1 MADLSSI
8 SFLVILLID
17 NGEMILITS
26 FTYHLS
32 NSLSESDI
40 IASTWNC
47 YSMIELH
54 IVKDVGMWSII
65 SSICPVIHLSIHPV
79 IHPSCHGLFTPTEN
93 GWLCLE
99 GLSRVAFRAFALPV
113 LPFSSQSGKSLWKK
127 TEKKENM
134 FMMKK

>member
-26 FTYHLS
+26 FTYDLS

-40 IASTWNC
+40 ITSTWNC

-54 IVKDVGMWSII
+54 IVKDDVKHHFIYLSRHPSVHPSSHPSVLSWSVYSDRKWLTLPGGPVTCSI
-65 SSICPVIHLSIHPV
+65 SSICLSCSSFLLSI
-79 IHPSCHGLFTPTEN
+79 
-93 GWLCLE
+93 
-99 GLSRVAFRAFALPV
+99 R
-113 LPFSSQSGKSLWKK
+113 KSLWKK